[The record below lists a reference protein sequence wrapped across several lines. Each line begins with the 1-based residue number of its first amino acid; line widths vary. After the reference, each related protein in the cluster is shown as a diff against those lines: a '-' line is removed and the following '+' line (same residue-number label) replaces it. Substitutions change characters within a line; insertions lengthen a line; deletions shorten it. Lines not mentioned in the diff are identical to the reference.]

1 MLLVT
6 YLRSVV
12 KSFQALLTLMENA
25 TGKPV
30 AGREEQVINEDISPI
45 DMEEVNE
52 VEI

>member
-1 MLLVT
+1 LI
-6 YLRSVV
+6 
-12 KSFQALLTLMENA
+12 KNA

-30 AGREEQVINEDISPI
+30 AGREEQVTNEDISPI